1 MFAWGAAF
9 SFPIFIIFY
18 ASNLYCL
25 FLFTFVL
32 VLGTCNIITTSS
44 LCGHSRSENYRHEM
58 LEPHIRALNI
68 DELLHLPHHLHTLFV
83 SCFIDENLTFK
94 VDVLC
99 LLVAHVKSIGWVFYD
114 LFWLNINPK
123 ILFGVARKTISNMI
137 D

>member
-32 VLGTCNIITTSS
+32 VLVVYC
-44 LCGHSRSENYRHEM
+44 CE
-58 LEPHIRALNI
+58 LN
-68 DELLHLPHHLHTLFV
+68 LTFRTHLPHHLHTFFV
-83 SCFIDENLTFK
+83 SCLIDENLTFK

-99 LLVAHVKSIGWVFYD
+99 LLVAHVKSMGWVFYD
-114 LFWLNINPK
+114 LFWLNINAK
-123 ILFGVARKTISNMI
+123 ILFGVARKRRDHIKY

>member
-9 SFPIFIIFY
+9 SFPIFMIFY

-32 VLGTCNIITTSS
+32 VLRT
-44 LCGHSRSENYRHEM
+44 
-58 LEPHIRALNI
+58 
-68 DELLHLPHHLHTLFV
+68 HLPHHLHTLFV

-99 LLVAHVKSIGWVFYD
+99 LLVAHVAFHYRELHIKSMGWVFYD